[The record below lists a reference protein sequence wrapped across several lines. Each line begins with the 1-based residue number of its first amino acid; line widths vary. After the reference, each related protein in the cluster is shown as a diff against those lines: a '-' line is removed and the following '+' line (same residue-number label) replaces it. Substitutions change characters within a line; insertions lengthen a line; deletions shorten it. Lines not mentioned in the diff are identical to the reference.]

1 MTLYLLV
8 LLLWISPS
16 TDEGAVRMY
25 TKEYHTNG
33 NLKAEGWVMGSDKT
47 SYWYYY
53 HENGK
58 IASRGHYKENKK
70 TEYWYYYSKNGSL
83 EREGHYKNGIA
94 ENWWIFYDLATQEKR
109 KTQYQNN
116 KKNGFSLIYQ
126 KNKLIKVEKYIHDM
140 YEGMWTSIRSFR
152 RDNPDVKMY

>member
-1 MTLYLLV
+1 MTSYLLI
-8 LLLWISPS
+8 LFLWISPS
-16 TDEGAVRMY
+16 TNENAVRMY
-25 TKEYHTNG
+25 SKEYYTNG
-33 NLKAEGWVMGSDKT
+33 NLKSEGWVMGSDKT

-58 IASRGHYKENKK
+58 LASRGHYKANHK
-70 TEYWYYYSKNGSL
+70 TEYWYYYDKNGAL
-83 EREGHYKNGIA
+83 EKEGHYKKGIA

-126 KNKLIKVEKYIHDM
+126 KNKLIKVEKYIQDV
-140 YEGMWTSIRSFR
+140 YKGMWTSISSFR